1 MVNRRFSRPFS
12 KVGTRSGAL
21 LTALAIVAVFVPAAA
36 AATPPELTEFPLASG
51 VSPYGIALGSDGAM
65 WFTERATDSVGRI
78 AADGT
83 LGPWTTLEAAA
94 DPTAMAA
101 GLDGA
106 VWFTEQGLN
115 RIGRLTPDGTL
126 TEFQVPTGNAAVA
139 GITAGPD
146 GAMWFTERSAHKV
159 GRVDADGNI
168 TEFLLPSTVP
178 GPLGI
183 TVGADGALW
192 FTEQRGNRIG
202 RITTAGDVTEYPL
215 PIASSLPSGIAAGP
229 DDALWFTMRASNR
242 IGRISLTGQITT
254 YAVPTAASD
263 PTAITAGWDGA
274 MWFTGADTDLIGRVA
289 LDGTITEHLLPKV
302 SSSPFSIAAGPDDAV
317 WFTEGNASAIGRLG
331 MPTAPA
337 DATPPTVRID
347 APADGSVFT
356 PGSAPMAD
364 FTCADEGSSGLA
376 TCLGTVADGTPVD
389 TTSGAHRFA
398 VTAADVAG
406 NTASAATSYVVFSS
420 IDGSIAEGA
429 QRAGLWATLKLGLGE
444 RAPRS
449 AADLVATGFP
459 VSRHVDCADPSVT
472 LSAAAPA
479 DVRLNTRQHLLVT
492 RWRTERSW
500 AGTCRAITFR
510 FVATGW
516 TGAGATFVVSFS

>member
-1 MVNRRFSRPFS
+1 MVGRRIS
-12 KVGTRSGAL
+12 KSGVRAGASL
-21 LTALAIVAVFVPAAA
+21 LALATVVMLVPPAG
-36 AATPPELTEFPLASG
+36 AATPPELTEFPLAAG

-101 GLDGA
+101 GVDGS

-115 RIGRLTPDGTL
+115 RIGRLSPDGTL
-126 TEFQVPTGNAAVA
+126 VEFQVPTGNAAVA

-146 GAMWFTERSAHKV
+146 GAMWFTERSAHMI
-159 GRVDADGNI
+159 GRVDTDGNF
-168 TEFLLPSTVP
+168 TEFRLPSTVP

-183 TVGADGALW
+183 TTGADGALW

-202 RITTAGDVTEYPL
+202 RITTDGVVTEHPL

-229 DDALWFTMRASNR
+229 DGALWFTMRAANR
-242 IGRISLTGQITT
+242 IGRITLSGQITT

-331 MPTAPA
+331 MPTTPV
-337 DATPPTVRID
+337 DATPPTVRVD
-347 APADGSVFT
+347 APADGSVLT

-364 FTCADEGSSGLA
+364 FTCMDAGGSGLA
-376 TCLGTVADGTPVD
+376 TCLGTVADGSPVN
-389 TTSGAHRFA
+389 TSPGAHRFEA
-398 VTAADVAG
+398 TATDGAG
-406 NTASAATSYVVFSS
+406 NTGSATTSYLTFSS
-420 IDGSIAEGA
+420 IDGSIATGA
-429 QRAGLWATLKLGLGE
+429 QRAGFWATLELGLGE
-444 RAPRS
+444 RAPRN

-459 VSRHVDCADPSVT
+459 VSRQVDCADHSVT

-479 DVRLNTRQHLLVT
+479 DVRLNTRQDLLVT

-500 AGTCRAITFR
+500 TGTCRAITFR
-510 FVATGW
+510 FAATGW